1 MVNLVTK
8 NARKLTQR
16 CASWIALSVLTVMT
30 VLTVLADLTVLTVFI
45 VFTEDQKKY
54 DLLILMQE
62 MLAHVKLFAKR
73 GRMLKSVETDIYKM

>member
-16 CASWIALSVLTVMT
+16 YASWIVLSVLTVMT

-45 VFTEDQKKY
+45 VFTEDQKSMTY
-54 DLLILMQE
+54 
-62 MLAHVKLFAKR
+62 LF
-73 GRMLKSVETDIYKM
+73 

>member
-16 CASWIALSVLTVMT
+16 CASWIVLSVLTVM
-30 VLTVLADLTVLTVFI
+30 TVLADLTVLTVFI

>member
-16 CASWIALSVLTVMT
+16 CASWIVLSVLTVMT

-45 VFTEDQKKY
+45 VFTED
-54 DLLILMQE
+54 
-62 MLAHVKLFAKR
+62 
-73 GRMLKSVETDIYKM
+73 